1 MWQPFAEDFADSAL
15 GVLFFGAGA
24 LWEVKNPRVFGWLFF
39 FLGVF
44 WQLRGVGLVFVLV
57 QVFVFF
63 LTFVEFLESFVG

>member
-39 FLGVF
+39 FFGCFLAVA
-44 WQLRGVGLVFVLV
+44 WCGVGFR
-57 QVFVFF
+57 FGPGFRVFF
-63 LTFVEFLESFVG
+63 NFR